1 MSVCVICANELLMNV
16 YVHMYAE
23 CCNVRPGM
31 HLLLIHMTLC
41 FFFKF
46 KFTYH
51 CQVPACNFLL
61 ITSFTSILTIVW
73 NVPFLLSLPGVLVEQ
88 IYKIDYLFFN
98 YLQGVV
104 WLVWW
109 PSLPLCCQWRGCFYK
124 KLGAVNQ
131 CTEVFVFHACRGEE
145 VPHFMSGRKA
155 ACCFQFQPQQP
166 DPGSKRAS
174 KLGGTDLHPG
184 CNVMCKQAHF
194 QANQHSQKLHLFW
207 CASLFPFV
215 RLRFV
220 VIFTF
225 TTPIMHV
232 LCFGSNVLKH
242 LFIYSSVGKTSIEL
256 HCFIWRKQ
264 LISRK
269 RKNPQLLL
277 QLGDFTF

>member
-31 HLLLIHMTLC
+31 YLLLIHMTLC

-46 KFTYH
+46 TYH
-51 CQVPACNFLL
+51 YQVPACNFLL

-88 IYKIDYLFFN
+88 IYKNKKITFKVLCDLYDDQVSRCALSEE
-98 YLQGVV
+98 GV
-104 WLVWW
+104 
-109 PSLPLCCQWRGCFYK
+109 STK

-264 LISRK
+264 WIGRK